1 MSSCKSLL
9 QIETVELVVNGVP
22 YKFQLTSLEVEHV
35 HSLAKEFCL
44 SHHAAESSSA
54 EQLEAGCTQVC
65 NSVSCAQT

>member
-1 MSSCKSLL
+1 M
-9 QIETVELVVNGVP
+9 NGVP

-65 NSVSCAQT
+65 EQCFMRTNVTFITL